1 MKLYTKYGDDGS
13 TGLIGGTRVPKND
26 PRVAAYGDVDETNA
40 AIGVLIANCDDDETV
55 AALRHIQAELF
66 VLGAELATPAGEQ
79 PRFRVGESH
88 VKQLEHWI
96 DAASAE
102 VAPLRNF
109 VLPGGTATAAGLHL
123 ARTVCRR
130 AERAVVG
137 LAQMQP
143 VGQWAIVYLNRLSDL
158 LFALARQ
165 ANKRSSVE
173 DIPWHPPK
181 EPSSG

>member
-1 MKLYTKYGDDGS
+1 MKLYTKHGDDGS

-40 AIGVLIANCDDDETV
+40 AIGVIVAGCNDAETV
-55 AALRHIQAELF
+55 ATLRRIQDELF

-79 PRFRVGESH
+79 PRHGIGESH
-88 VKQLEHWI
+88 VKQLEQWI
-96 DAASAE
+96 DVASAE
-102 VAPLRNF
+102 VTPLRNF
-109 VLPGGTATAAGLHL
+109 VLPGGTATAANLHL

-130 AERAVVG
+130 SERAVVA
-137 LAQMQP
+137 LSQMQP
-143 VGQWAIVYLNRLSDL
+143 VGPWAIIYLNRLSDL

-165 ANKRSSVE
+165 ANKRASVE

-181 EPSSG
+181 EAANG